1 MAEQNN
7 PDNKYGF
14 VKKVWIVGL
23 IFSLIAV
30 ILLIFEA
37 TFNILILVL
46 AGALIACFFRGISA
60 FIQRKTHWAPWIT
73 LTISIIVS
81 FLIIAGMFFLVGA
94 KVTSD
99 SANIQERL
107 PDMIN
112 EVKVQLKKSGVGRKI
127 IAQANSI
134 KSSKQFSSFIS
145 TFFKTTFGGI
155 ANIYI
160 VVLLGIFFTIGPQI
174 YSNGIMQLVPPR
186 KRKKADGL
194 INHIGSSLKKWLAG
208 KFIAMAAVFVLTAI
222 GLIILDVPMWL
233 TLSIIAGLLNF
244 IPNFGP
250 LVAAVPAIL
259 VGFSQSPMMALII
272 AALYLFVQVF
282 ESSFIT
288 PQAQQKLVKIPP
300 ALIILAQV
308 FVGALTGIWGVIFAT
323 PLLLI
328 IIIVIQE
335 LYTEPMNRKSEMNSE
350 KLNSEN

>member
-1 MAEQNN
+1 
-7 PDNKYGF
+7 
-14 VKKVWIVGL
+14 
-23 IFSLIAV
+23 
-30 ILLIFEA
+30 
-37 TFNILILVL
+37 
-46 AGALIACFFRGISA
+46 
-60 FIQRKTHWAPWIT
+60 
-73 LTISIIVS
+73 
-81 FLIIAGMFFLVGA
+81 
-94 KVTSD
+94 
-99 SANIQERL
+99 
-107 PDMIN
+107 
-112 EVKVQLKKSGVGRKI
+112 
-127 IAQANSI
+127 
-134 KSSKQFSSFIS
+134 
-145 TFFKTTFGGI
+145 
-155 ANIYI
+155 
-160 VVLLGIFFTIGPQI
+160 
-174 YSNGIMQLVPPR
+174 MQLVPPR

-308 FVGALTGIWGVIFAT
+308 FVVALTGIWGVIFAT